1 MSFLDGLGTS
11 MDDLEIFSLHLAA
24 TVEDHTFFQDE
35 DRGDDVARNASR
47 SPDLHTLSS
56 REVPRYLS
64 A

>member
-1 MSFLDGLGTS
+1 

-35 DRGDDVARNASR
+35 DRGADVARNASR